1 MRVLNIDMETIT
13 TMKPLKQNNMKAII
27 EFNLPD
33 DQAEHYC
40 AIKGAD
46 MLNVLW
52 ELKAELRSMLKYGEL
67 PEQQYEIV
75 EKIQTF
81 LLSSLDDHEIN
92 LNK

>member
-1 MRVLNIDMETIT
+1 
-13 TMKPLKQNNMKAII
+13 MKATL

-33 DQAEHYC
+33 EQAEHYC
-40 AIKGAD
+40 AIKGQD

-52 ELKAELRSMLKYGEL
+52 EMRKELRSMLKYGDL

-75 EKIQTF
+75 EKIQDF
-81 LLSSLDDHEIN
+81 LISSLNDHEIN

>member
-1 MRVLNIDMETIT
+1 
-13 TMKPLKQNNMKAII
+13 MKATL

-40 AIKGAD
+40 AIKGQD

-52 ELKAELRSMLKYGEL
+52 ELKAELRAMLKYGEL
-67 PEQQYEIV
+67 PDQQYEIV
-75 EKIQTF
+75 EKIQDF
-81 LLSSLDDHEIN
+81 LMSSLDDNDVN

>member
-1 MRVLNIDMETIT
+1 
-13 TMKPLKQNNMKAII
+13 MKAII

-52 ELKAELRSMLKYGEL
+52 ELKAELRGMLKYGEL
-67 PEQQYEIV
+67 PDTQYEIV
-75 EKIQTF
+75 EKIQDF
-81 LLSSLDDHEIN
+81 LMSSLDDNDVN
-92 LNK
+92 LDK

>member
-1 MRVLNIDMETIT
+1 
-13 TMKPLKQNNMKAII
+13 MKATL
-27 EFNLPD
+27 EFNLPE

-46 MLNVLW
+46 MLNALW

-67 PEQQYEIV
+67 PDQQYEIV
-75 EKIQTF
+75 EKIQNF
-81 LLSSLDDHEIN
+81 LMSSLDDNDIN

>member
-1 MRVLNIDMETIT
+1 
-13 TMKPLKQNNMKAII
+13 MKATL

-52 ELKAELRSMLKYGEL
+52 ELKSELRSMLKYGDL
-67 PEQQYEIV
+67 PEQQYKIV
-75 EKIQTF
+75 EKIQDY
-81 LLSSLDDHEIN
+81 LIHSLNDNDVN
-92 LNK
+92 LDK

>member
-1 MRVLNIDMETIT
+1 
-13 TMKPLKQNNMKAII
+13 MKAIL

-33 DQAEHYC
+33 EQAEHYC

-52 ELKAELRSMLKYGEL
+52 ELKAELRGMLKYGEL

-75 EKIQTF
+75 EKIQGY
-81 LLSSLDDHEIN
+81 LIQSLNDNDIN
-92 LNK
+92 LDK

>member
-1 MRVLNIDMETIT
+1 
-13 TMKPLKQNNMKAII
+13 MKATL
-27 EFNLPD
+27 EFNLPE

-52 ELKAELRSMLKYGEL
+52 DLKAELRSMLKYGEL

-75 EKIQTF
+75 EKIQDF
-81 LLSSLDDHEIN
+81 LFSSLNDNDVN
-92 LNK
+92 LDK

>member
-1 MRVLNIDMETIT
+1 
-13 TMKPLKQNNMKAII
+13 MKAII
-27 EFNLPD
+27 EFNLPE

-52 ELKAELRSMLKYGEL
+52 ELKAELRAMLKYGEL
-67 PEQQYEIV
+67 PDQQYEIV
-75 EKIQTF
+75 EKIQDF
-81 LLSSLDDHEIN
+81 LMSSLDDNDVN

>member
-1 MRVLNIDMETIT
+1 MMENNTIK
-13 TMKPLKQNNMKAII
+13 KPMKATL

-40 AIKGAD
+40 AIKGQD

-52 ELKAELRSMLKYGEL
+52 ELKSELRSMLKYGDL

-75 EKIQTF
+75 EKIQDF
-81 LLSSLDDHEIN
+81 LISSLNDNEVN
-92 LNK
+92 LDK

>member
-1 MRVLNIDMETIT
+1 MIKQPSLLWVEKAIT
-13 TMKPLKQNNMKAII
+13 QKPMKATL
-27 EFNLPD
+27 EFNLPED
-33 DQAEHYC
+33 RAEHYC

-67 PEQQYEIV
+67 PDKQYEIV
-75 EKIQTF
+75 EKIQNF